1 MTGEQ
6 IGGIVRA
13 LIAALGGYAI
23 GQGWADAELV
33 ATIGGAAATAAA
45 AIWSYMAKR
54 KVETPEL

>member
-13 LIAALGGYAI
+13 LIAAAGGYAI

-33 ATIGGAAATAAA
+33 AAVGGAAATVAVAV
-45 AIWSYMAKR
+45 WSYLSKKR
-54 KVETPEL
+54 IETPSL

>member
-13 LIAALGGYAI
+13 LVAAAGGYAI

-33 ATIGGAAATAAA
+33 ATLGGAAATIAAA
-45 AIWSYMAKR
+45 VWSFMSKKR
-54 KVETPEL
+54 VETPAL

>member
-13 LIAALGGYAI
+13 LIAAAGGYAI

-33 ATIGGAAATAAA
+33 ATVGGAAATIAAA
-45 AIWSYMAKR
+45 VWSFASK
-54 KVETPEL
+54 KKKAAA

>member
-13 LIAALGGYAI
+13 ILAAVGGYAI

-33 ATIGGAAATAAA
+33 ATVAGGAATIAAA
-45 AIWSYMAKR
+45 AWSFWSKR
-54 KVETPEL
+54 KIDAPE

>member
-6 IGGIVRA
+6 IGGLVRA

-33 ATIGGAAATAAA
+33 ATLGGAAATIAAA
-45 AIWSYMAKR
+45 VWSFMSKKR
-54 KVETPEL
+54 VAAPAP

>member
-13 LIAALGGYAI
+13 IIAAAGGYAI

-33 ATIGGAAATAAA
+33 ATVAGAAATVAAA
-45 AIWSYMAKR
+45 VWSFLSKKR
-54 KVETPEL
+54 IETPSL